1 LKHYLISTRNA
12 NVIETLNSLYREKVP
27 TNDLKVFC
35 VSNKEYWEHRGSP
48 KDDALPFL
56 QLSGIFTVR
65 KHCISMVANSQLRI
79 ATNYIQNDIPAL
91 LGDIKLWVES
101 GAGTVNAEQKEKVR
115 ETLNTVEAR
124 LKRVR
129 TGLGG
134 DGQNLLM
141 NKR

>member
-1 LKHYLISTRNA
+1 
-12 NVIETLNSLYREKVP
+12 
-27 TNDLKVFC
+27 
-35 VSNKEYWEHRGSP
+35 
-48 KDDALPFL
+48 
-56 QLSGIFTVR
+56 
-65 KHCISMVANSQLRI
+65 MVANSQLRI

>member
-1 LKHYLISTRNA
+1 M
-12 NVIETLNSLYREKVP
+12 YRDKVP
-27 TNDLKVFC
+27 QNDLKVFC
-35 VSNKEYWEHRGSP
+35 VSNTEYWENRGLP

-79 ATNYIQNDIPAL
+79 ATKYIQADIPAL

-115 ETLNTVEAR
+115 QTLNIVEAR
-124 LKRVR
+124 LKRV
-129 TGLGG
+129 GKACQ
-134 DGQNLLM
+134 DVVQNSLI
-141 NKR
+141 NVRN